1 MGGIVLLK
9 ILTMK
14 KFLLL
19 LGSSLFLLTSTMAQ
33 SKKTKVLLLGCFH
46 FDNPGLDVAK
56 FDNANIL
63 SEKRQLEVLE
73 LVAKLKQFKPDKI
86 FVEAP
91 VNYQRTLDSNIM
103 KYKAGQLTLQAN
115 ETHQLGFRLAKELS
129 LPTLYAV
136 DYQGADFPYDS
147 LVKSAME
154 AKQMNL
160 LGYMKNTIDSIQTD
174 FNETLKNKT
183 ISEILLKQNSDL
195 MNDLGVGLYFDFLIA
210 GKEGN
215 HVGSYLTSE
224 WWRRNMI
231 IYENILKRMTG
242 KEERIVVIF
251 GQGHTALLDAM
262 MKYNK
267 NFELVPLNSV
277 L

>member
-1 MGGIVLLK
+1 
-9 ILTMK
+9 MK
-14 KFLLL
+14 KFLLI
-19 LGSSLFLLTSTMAQ
+19 LGSSFFMLISTMAQ
-33 SKKTKVLLLGCFH
+33 QKKTKVLLLGCFH

-56 FDNANIL
+56 FDNANIM
-63 SEKRQLEVLE
+63 SEKRQQEVME
-73 LVAKLKQFKPDKI
+73 LLAKLKQFKPDKI

-91 VNYQRTLDSNIM
+91 VNYQSKLDSNIT
-103 KYKAGQLTLQAN
+103 KYKAGQFTLQAN
-115 ETHQLGFRLAKELS
+115 EIHQIGYRLAKELN

-136 DYQGADFPYDS
+136 DYQDADFPYDS

-154 AKQMNL
+154 AKQMDL
-160 LGYMKNTIDSIQTD
+160 LGYMKKSIDSIQNA
-174 FNETLKNKT
+174 FNETLKTKS
-183 ISEILLKQNSDL
+183 ISEILLQQNSRTI
-195 MNDLGVGLYFDFLIA
+195 NDLGVGFYFEFLIA

-215 HVGSYLTSE
+215 HIGSYLTSE

-242 KEERIVVIF
+242 KEDRILVIF

-267 NFELVPLNSV
+267 HFEIVPLST
-277 L
+277 LF

>member
-1 MGGIVLLK
+1 
-9 ILTMK
+9 MK

-19 LGSSLFLLTSTMAQ
+19 LGSTFFLLISTIAQ
-33 SKKTKVLLLGCFH
+33 QKKTKVLLLGCFH

-56 FDNANIL
+56 FDNANIM
-63 SEKRQLEVLE
+63 SDKRQQEVME
-73 LVAKLKQFKPDKI
+73 LLAKLKQFKPDKI

-91 VNYQRTLDSNIM
+91 VNYQGKLDSNIM
-103 KYKAGQLTLQAN
+103 KYKAGQLVLQAN
-115 ETHQLGFRLAKELS
+115 ETHQLGYRLAKELN

-136 DYQGADFPYDS
+136 DYHDADFPYDS

-160 LGYMKNTIDSIQTD
+160 LGYMKNTIDSIQND
-174 FNETLKNKT
+174 FNETLKKKT
-183 ISEILLKQNSDL
+183 LSEILLKQNSSV
-195 MNDLGVGLYFDFLIA
+195 MNDLGVGVYFDFLIA

-242 KEERIVVIF
+242 KEERILVIF
-251 GQGHTALLDAM
+251 GQGHTALLDLM

-267 NFELVPLNSV
+267 NIELVPLSSV

>member
-1 MGGIVLLK
+1 
-9 ILTMK
+9 MK
-14 KFLLL
+14 KFLLF
-19 LGSSLFLLTSTMAQ
+19 LGTSLFLLISTMAQ
-33 SKKTKVLLLGCFH
+33 QKKTKVLLLGCFH

-63 SEKRQLEVLE
+63 SEKRQKEVME

-91 VNYQRTLDSNIM
+91 VSYQSTLDSNIM
-103 KYKAGQLTLQAN
+103 KYKAGQFTLKAN
-115 ETHQLGFRLAKELS
+115 ETHQLGYRLAKELN

-136 DYQGADFPYDS
+136 DYQDADFPYDS

-154 AKQMNL
+154 ANQMNL
-160 LGYMKNTIDSIQTD
+160 LGFMKKAIDSIQNA
-174 FNETLKNKT
+174 FNESLKNNT
-183 ISEILLKQNSDL
+183 IREILLKQNSST
-195 MNDLGVGLYFDFLIA
+195 MNDLGVGFYFDFLIA

-242 KEERIVVIF
+242 KEERILVIF

>member
-1 MGGIVLLK
+1 M
-9 ILTMK
+9 
-14 KFLLL
+14 
-19 LGSSLFLLTSTMAQ
+19 
-33 SKKTKVLLLGCFH
+33 
-46 FDNPGLDVAK
+46 
-56 FDNANIL
+56 
-63 SEKRQLEVLE
+63 SEKRQQEVME
-73 LVAKLKQFKPDKI
+73 LLAKLKQFKPDKI

-91 VNYQRTLDSNIM
+91 VNYQGKLDSNII
-103 KYKAGQLTLQAN
+103 KYKAGQFTLLAN
-115 ETHQLGFRLAKELS
+115 ETHQLGYRLAKELN

-136 DYQGADFPYDS
+136 DYNDADFPYDS
-147 LVKSAME
+147 LVRSAME

-160 LGYMKNTIDSIQTD
+160 LGYMKNTIDSIQND

-183 ISEILLKQNSDL
+183 ISEILLKQNSRA
-195 MNDLGVGLYFDFLIA
+195 MNDLGVGVYFDFLIA

-242 KEERIVVIF
+242 KEERILVIF

-267 NFELVPLNSV
+267 NFELVPLRSV

>member
-1 MGGIVLLK
+1 
-9 ILTMK
+9 MK
-14 KFLLL
+14 KFLLV
-19 LGSSLFLLTSTMAQ
+19 LGSFLFMLISTMAQ
-33 SKKTKVLLLGCFH
+33 QKKTKVLLLGCFH

-56 FDNANIL
+56 FDNANIM
-63 SEKRQLEVLE
+63 SEKRQQEVME
-73 LVAKLKQFKPDKI
+73 LLAKLKQFKPDKI

-91 VNYQRTLDSNIM
+91 VNYQGKLDSNIM
-103 KYKAGQLTLQAN
+103 KYKAGQFTLQAN
-115 ETHQLGFRLAKELS
+115 EIHQIGYRLAKELN

-136 DYQGADFPYDS
+136 DYQDADFPYDS

-154 AKQMNL
+154 AKQMDL
-160 LGYMKNTIDSIQTD
+160 LGYMKKSIDSIQNA
-174 FNETLKNKT
+174 FNETLKTKS
-183 ISEILLKQNSDL
+183 ISEILLQQNSRT
-195 MNDLGVGLYFDFLIA
+195 MNDLGVGFYFEFLIA

-242 KEERIVVIF
+242 KEDRILVIF

-267 NFELVPLNSV
+267 HFQIVPLST
-277 L
+277 LF